1 MSTNV
6 LPTAA
11 DILNRFYE
19 AERIYMSAPLTEGD
33 FSGMAA
39 TLASDVKLI
48 HSPGFR
54 KWAEEMSRYFDI
66 VDVQNPQV
74 LENGDLVVV
83 VSNLKLRVRES
94 QQEWENPF
102 TQVIKVDRQKGV
114 ITEIRPFYWD
124 LKGLNAVL
132 RRTA

>member
-1 MSTNV
+1 
-6 LPTAA
+6 
-11 DILNRFYE
+11 
-19 AERIYMSAPLTEGD
+19 
-33 FSGMAA
+33 MAA

-48 HSPGFR
+48 HSPDVPYGGVYEGPEGFR